1 LSDRFSQTVR
11 FIEAVEQTR
20 TASEIEDCLLGLAA
34 GFGFTGLFGGIVP
47 TRRAPLA
54 ELRSRILF
62 QRFPAQWLDRYSR
75 NGYVFRDPII
85 QHLSHERA
93 PFTWHEGYK
102 SCPQRRNVRLI
113 QGEAAEFGL
122 RDGYVVPIS
131 TIDGEIASLSFG
143 GPGTLP
149 VSADLSVLN
158 FAASYALGRHLHR
171 IATWQR
177 VNSNLTAREWDC
189 LLWAGEGKTNWEIS
203 AILGISRST
212 VTKHIM
218 AAREKLGAVSKAH
231 AIATAIRTKLLR

>member
-1 LSDRFSQTVR
+1 LSDSLSQTIC

-20 TASEIEDCLLGLAA
+20 TAAEIEDCLLRLAA
-34 GFGFTGLFGGIVP
+34 GFGLTGLFAGIVP
-47 TRRAPLA
+47 TRPAPLA

-62 QRFPAQWLDRYSR
+62 QRFPTQWLDRYSSK
-75 NGYVFRDPII
+75 GYVFRDPII

-93 PFTWHEGYK
+93 PFTWQEGYK
-102 SCPQRRNVRLI
+102 RCPQRRNVNLI
-113 QGEAAEFGL
+113 RGEAAEFGL

-131 TIDGEIASLSFG
+131 TMDGKIASLSFG
-143 GPGTLP
+143 GPGMIP

-158 FAASYALGRHLHR
+158 FAASYALGRHLTR
-171 IATWQR
+171 IATRQR

-189 LLWAGEGKTNWEIS
+189 LLWAGEGKTDWEIS
-203 AILGISRST
+203 VILGISRST

>member
-1 LSDRFSQTVR
+1 LSDRLSQTVR
-11 FIEAVEQTR
+11 FIEAVEQTK
-20 TASEIEDCLLGLAA
+20 TAADIEDCLLELAA

-47 TRRAPLA
+47 TRQAPLA

-62 QRFPAQWLDRYSR
+62 QRFPAQWLDRYSSK
-75 NGYVFRDPII
+75 GYVFRDPII

-93 PFTWHEGYK
+93 PFTWHEAYK
-102 SCPQRRNVRLI
+102 SCPQRGNVRLI
-113 QGEAAEFGL
+113 RGEAAEFGL

-131 TIDGEIASLSFG
+131 TIDGEVASLSFG

-171 IATWQR
+171 IATLKR
-177 VNSNLTAREWDC
+177 VSSNLTAREWDC

>member
-1 LSDRFSQTVR
+1 M
-11 FIEAVEQTR
+11 R
-20 TASEIEDCLLGLAA
+20 TAAEIEDCLLEFAA

-47 TRRAPLA
+47 TRRAPVT

-85 QHLSHERA
+85 QHVLCKRA
-93 PFTWHEGYK
+93 PFAWHEGYK
-102 SCPQRRNVRLI
+102 SCPQRRNVSLI

-131 TIDGEIASLSFG
+131 TIDGEIVSLSFG

-158 FAASYALGRHLHR
+158 FAASYALGQHLHR
-171 IATWQR
+171 IASWQR
-177 VNSNLTAREWDC
+177 VSRNLTPREWDC
-189 LLWAGEGKTNWEIS
+189 LLWAGEGKTDWEIS
-203 AILGISRST
+203 MILGISRST
-212 VTKHIM
+212 VTKHIT

-231 AIATAIRTKLLR
+231 AIAIAIRAKLLR

>member
-1 LSDRFSQTVR
+1 LSDRLSQTVR

-20 TASEIEDCLLGLAA
+20 TAAEVEDCLLGLAA

-62 QRFPAQWLDRYSR
+62 QRFPAPWLDRYSSK
-75 NGYVFRDPII
+75 GYVFRDPII

-122 RDGYVVPIS
+122 RDGYVVPIL

-143 GPGTLP
+143 GPVTLP

-171 IATWQR
+171 IATRQR
-177 VNSNLTAREWDC
+177 VSSNLTPREWDC

>member
-1 LSDRFSQTVR
+1 LSDRLSQTVH
-11 FIEAVEQTR
+11 FIEAVEQAR
-20 TASEIEDCLLGLAA
+20 TAAEIEDCLLRLAA
-34 GFGFTGLFGGIVP
+34 GFGLTSLFAGIVP
-47 TRRAPLA
+47 TRPAPLA

-75 NGYVFRDPII
+75 KGYVFRDPII
-85 QHLSHERA
+85 QHLFHERA
-93 PFTWHEGYK
+93 PFTWQEGYK
-102 SCPQRRNVRLI
+102 RCPQRRNVSLI
-113 QGEAAEFGL
+113 RGEAAEFGL

-131 TIDGEIASLSFG
+131 TSDGEIVSLSFG
-143 GPGTLP
+143 GPETLP

-177 VNSNLTAREWDC
+177 VSSNLTAREWDC

>member
-1 LSDRFSQTVR
+1 MSDRLSQTVR

-20 TASEIEDCLLGLAA
+20 TAADIEDCLLGLAA

-47 TRRAPLA
+47 TRPAPPA

-62 QRFPAQWLDRYSR
+62 QHFPAQWLDRYSSK
-75 NGYVFRDPII
+75 GYVFRDPVI
-85 QHLSHERA
+85 QHLFHERA
-93 PFTWHEGYK
+93 PFTWHEGYE

-113 QGEAAEFGL
+113 RGEAAEFGL
-122 RDGYVVPIS
+122 RDGYVVPVS

-143 GPGTLP
+143 GPETLP

-171 IATWQR
+171 IANWQR
-177 VNSNLTAREWDC
+177 VSSNLTAREWDC

-203 AILGISRST
+203 VILGISRST

>member
-1 LSDRFSQTVR
+1 M
-11 FIEAVEQTR
+11 EAVEQTR
-20 TASEIEDCLLGLAA
+20 TAAEIEDCLLGLAA
-34 GFGFTGLFGGIVP
+34 EFGFTGLFGGVVP
-47 TRRAPLA
+47 TRPAPLA

-75 NGYVFRDPII
+75 RGYVFRDPII
-85 QHLSHERA
+85 QHLFHERM

-102 SCPQRRNVRLI
+102 SCSQRSDVRLI

-131 TIDGEIASLSFG
+131 TIDGEIVSLSFG
-143 GPGTLP
+143 GPGILP
-149 VSADLSVLN
+149 VSTDLSVLN

-171 IATWQR
+171 IATWRR

-203 AILGISRST
+203 AILGISKST

-231 AIATAIRTKLLR
+231 AIAMAIRTKLLR